1 MAGRG
6 GRVNLSSRMLGWT
19 MASLLLLSLAGCG
32 QSLHDLAARGDIEAM
47 RDAIARNP
55 ESVNSRDILDKTP
68 LHHAVSNKRLEAMAL
83 LVESG
88 ADINAADKTGLT
100 PLHVAAMQGRRDE
113 AAWLL
118 DHGADATKRDS
129 FGDQPIHTAAVFG
142 MGGSI
147 QLFRQRGMAVDTP
160 NASGETPL
168 DIARKYRHEKL
179 IAYLEKLAGAQG

>member
-1 MAGRG
+1 MIFSARLIGRITAG
-6 GRVNLSSRMLGWT
+6 
-19 MASLLLLSLAGCG
+19 LLLLSLAGCG
-32 QSLHDLAARGDIEAM
+32 QSLHDLAARGDIEGM
-47 RDAIARNP
+47 REMIARDP
-55 ESVNSRDILDKTP
+55 ESVNSRDILDKSP
-68 LHHAVSNKRLEAMAL
+68 LHHAVSNKQIAAMSL

-129 FGDQPIHTAAVFG
+129 FGDQPVHTAAVFG

-147 QLFRQRGMAVDTP
+147 QLFHQRGMAVDTP
-160 NASGETPL
+160 NANGETPL

-179 IAYLEKLAGAQG
+179 IAYLEKLMGAQR